1 VLAKAIVALGWGVE
15 RPIRT
20 VVVDVDKEDVV
31 EEGVEEGD
39 ERFVDLLDIC
49 DDERIKQASMVL
61 DGVGQ

>member
-1 VLAKAIVALGWGVE
+1 MLAKAIVALGWGVE

-61 DGVGQ
+61 DGVG